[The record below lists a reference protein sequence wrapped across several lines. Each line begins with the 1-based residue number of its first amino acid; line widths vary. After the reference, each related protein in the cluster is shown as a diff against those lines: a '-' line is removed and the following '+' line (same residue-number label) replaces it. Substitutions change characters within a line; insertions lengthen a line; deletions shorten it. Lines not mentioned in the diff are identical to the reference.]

1 MFQIFRVLSHHKMG
15 VTQEKQNHEEWKAC
29 KKYGTCK
36 KSFGKVILLW
46 CLDLVYLH
54 DASHEK
60 MMTKPQTF
68 FRLRVCLVVYLF
80 GIYLGT
86 NEYDICERFY
96 NLRLRQQLQSFTVW
110 NYIYLFNA
118 KLITF
123 FRPLLQFSGKL
134 HMMFNHIITTSC
146 QEIQKSYTHLL
157 TYHLK

>member
-1 MFQIFRVLSHHKMG
+1 MKNGRHAKNMEHAKKVFVKLSFCD
-15 VTQEKQNHEEWKAC
+15 AL
-29 KKYGTCK
+29 
-36 KSFGKVILLW
+36 ILFI
-46 CLDLVYLH
+46 YH

-60 MMTKPQTF
+60 MMTKLQTF
-68 FRLRVCLVVYLF
+68 FRLLVCLVVYLF

-110 NYIYLFNA
+110 NYINLFNA

-134 HMMFNHIITTSC
+134 HMMFNHIITTS
-146 QEIQKSYTHLL
+146 
-157 TYHLK
+157 